1 MMCYLDMKNTFSI
14 HCITPNCINVIY
26 LIKIFI
32 EIVFQESNQNLNFPD
47 KQINV
52 AHEQKQSFKQA
63 CLESKQFRDAKRALK
78 MKQVEMIITKFGFE
92 ISGKIKI

>member
-32 EIVFQESNQNLNFPD
+32 EIVFQESNQNLNFPN

-52 AHEQKQSFKQA
+52 AHEQKQSFKG
-63 CLESKQFRDAKRALK
+63 CTKQFRDAKRALK